1 MMAKAL
7 IKRSMLCAGLLL
19 SAANCDS
26 GGGAAVTGT
35 GGISGG
41 GGQSGGG
48 QSGEQLVEIFSWWI
62 APGEAEALQAL
73 VDTDKATYPQDRIV
87 NSAADTHVD
96 ERAALAARIDTG
108 MPPDLFQQGAQD
120 IKSFI
125 ASRATNPLASLDE
138 FMASQGLD
146 ETKMLPEIIKSVTVD
161 GHVYALPVNIHREN
175 ALFYNKQIFRDKGL
189 TPPTTV
195 AEFLAVCDT
204 LKAAGI
210 TPVSTIYQGWILR
223 IMFNSLAMGSM
234 GPDAFNTMMTTAGGL
249 DPAKMMAAIDL
260 FATVLDNYVNV
271 TDATNAAYG
280 WTDGAASVASAK
292 SAMFFHGDWAKGYYE
307 QLGFTPGVD
316 FGVVGA
322 PGASKVF
329 WYGVDTFSMP
339 LLAPH
344 PVGARHFLSTIA
356 SKAGQ
361 VAFNKLKGSTPV
373 RSDVDPSQLDSEG
386 RNTLND
392 LQTAT
397 YRIPGVSK
405 DAWDNAMLTFA
416 QSARGEADKAALLQ
430 VYVDNPPVQ

>member
-1 MMAKAL
+1 VRGVAPE
-7 IKRSMLCAGLLL
+7 R
-19 SAANCDS
+19 ANCDS
-26 GGGAAVTGT
+26 GGVTTGGT
-35 GGISGG
+35 GGVSGG

-48 QSGEQLVEIFSWWI
+48 QSGEQLIEIFSWWI

-73 VDTDKATYPQDRIV
+73 VDTDKVTYPQDRIV

-96 ERAALAARIDTG
+96 ERAALAARIDNGT
-108 MPPDLFQQGAQD
+108 PPDLFQQGAQD

-125 ASRATNPLASLDE
+125 ASRTTNPLAPLDE
-138 FMASQGLD
+138 FMSSQGLD
-146 ETKMLPEIIKSVTVD
+146 DTKMLPEIIKNVTVD
-161 GHVYALPVNIHREN
+161 GHIYAMPVNIHREN
-175 ALFYNKQIFRDKGL
+175 ALFYNKQIFTDHHL

-195 AEFLAVCDT
+195 AEFLSVCQA

-210 TPVSTIYQGWILR
+210 TPVSTINQGWILR

-234 GPDAFNTMMTTAGGL
+234 GPDAFNAFMTTATGRDDAAL
-249 DPAKMMAAIDL
+249 VAAIDL
-260 FATVLDNYVNV
+260 FATVLDNYVNL
-271 TDATNAAYG
+271 TDAANPAYG
-280 WTDGAASVASAK
+280 WTDGAASVTGSKA
-292 SAMFFHGDWAKGYYE
+292 AMFFHGDWAKGYYE

-344 PVGARHFLSTIA
+344 PVGARHFLATIA

-361 VAFNKLKGSTPV
+361 VAFNKLKGSTPM
-373 RSDVDPSQLDSEG
+373 RSDVDPAQLDSEG

-397 YRIPGVSK
+397 YRLPVVSK
-405 DAWDNAMLTFA
+405 DAWDNAMLAFA
-416 QSARGEADKAALLQ
+416 QSARGQADKDALFQ
-430 VYVDNPPVQ
+430 VYVENPPVQ